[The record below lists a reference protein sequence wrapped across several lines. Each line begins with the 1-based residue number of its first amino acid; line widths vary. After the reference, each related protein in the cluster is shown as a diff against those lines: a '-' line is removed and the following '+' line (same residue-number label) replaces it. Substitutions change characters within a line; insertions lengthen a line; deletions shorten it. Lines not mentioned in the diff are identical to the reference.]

1 MWAIALSERWFK
13 KSCKYTFGNVFYKLN
28 KLIFNI
34 IKIPIVLNG
43 LFWFLII
50 TRIYKVDNEG
60 YLHLNKKL
68 MQKLLLRL
76 LSLISIISLAWLW
89 VMLSA
94 NPALAQA
101 NTINYSNTHLE
112 NRDFSNADLVGGVFV
127 AAEMRGA
134 NFKEANLSNA
144 ILTMGVL
151 LRANLEGANLTGA
164 LVDRATLDGANL
176 TNAIFQQAILTRSR
190 LYDANITGA
199 DFTDALID
207 RYQVTQLCERADG
220 VNSTTGVSTRESL
233 GCR

>member
-1 MWAIALSERWFK
+1 M
-13 KSCKYTFGNVFYKLN
+13 
-28 KLIFNI
+28 
-34 IKIPIVLNG
+34 
-43 LFWFLII
+43 
-50 TRIYKVDNEG
+50 
-60 YLHLNKKL
+60 HLNKKL
-68 MQKLLLRL
+68 IRTFLLRL
-76 LSLISIISLAWLW
+76 LSLILIFSLAWLW

-94 NPALAQA
+94 KPAFAQA
-101 NTINYSNTHLE
+101 NTINYSNTNLE
-112 NRDFSNADLVGGVFV
+112 NRDFSKADLVGGVFV

-176 TNAIFQQAILTRSR
+176 TNTIFQEAILTRSR
-190 LYDANITGA
+190 LYAANITGA

-220 VNSTTGVSTRESL
+220 VNLVTGVGTRESL
-233 GCR
+233 GCK